1 MTGGTN
7 SEKATKSYKKATK
20 NTEDLA
26 MPNPKKIL
34 PILLAVTILTL
45 ALTAICP
52 SVYADEQPT
61 PEPAAKFQYVHDPCE
76 NPTAMKDIVKDDTA
90 VYGFRPSETGSLK
103 QYAAADWSDP
113 DLVESGRLE
122 RIAYH
127 KSIESLYDMLDQM
140 QAEGKPLEDI
150 ARAVSQKRN
159 ELRLEACKDYPEA
172 LAALIQRNLEK
183 YGHEEGPLPDELY
196 AQYGS
201 WETVIEKA
209 FSANVGMD
217 ACLGLYDDYYDLYV
231 ALGQVEPDANANPSN
246 PATGDTA
253 NVLLWICLAASG
265 GTLLATFFAGKK
277 QKGFR
282 K

>member
-1 MTGGTN
+1 MFG
-7 SEKATKSYKKATK
+7 
-20 NTEDLA
+20 
-26 MPNPKKIL
+26 
-34 PILLAVTILTL
+34 
-45 ALTAICP
+45 
-52 SVYADEQPT
+52 
-61 PEPAAKFQYVHDPCE
+61 
-76 NPTAMKDIVKDDTA
+76 KDIVKDDTA

-127 KSIESLYDMLDQM
+127 KSIESLYDILDQM

-159 ELRLEACKDYPEA
+159 ELRLEACKDDPEA

-209 FSANVGMD
+209 FSTNVGMYKLRTEKCD
-217 ACLGLYDDYYDLYV
+217 GKDDVKTCIKLI
-231 ALGQVEPDANANPSN
+231 AEPQRDDPKAGS
-246 PATGDTA
+246 
-253 NVLLWICLAASG
+253 LM
-265 GTLLATFFAGKK
+265 LATQPLPSLRNKAKDCTGTAKDDKK
-277 QKGFR
+277 VCWP
-282 K
+282 